1 MYVYI
6 CVCMYVCMDLSVRF
20 ANMMNLAQTTL
31 EMLSCFIQSKMQF
44 SSLNFYSNLRFS
56 LITFEVFVESKL
68 GNNWQS
74 EWLEFNLALQ
84 LLAEN
89 PLPSSGE
96 GIDNFAMRGRHSDF
110 SFMYKRG
117 PSKDY
122 INDFDR
128 EGSSGTFKFL

>member
-1 MYVYI
+1 MCIYLVSHSPEILYESVCEIARMHVYI

-68 GNNWQS
+68 GNN
-74 EWLEFNLALQ
+74 
-84 LLAEN
+84 
-89 PLPSSGE
+89 
-96 GIDNFAMRGRHSDF
+96 
-110 SFMYKRG
+110 
-117 PSKDY
+117 
-122 INDFDR
+122 
-128 EGSSGTFKFL
+128 